1 MSSSVQVLVD
11 DSDAK
16 VSYTDGWV
24 ELGDNLEYKSTTHGT
39 RTNNIAS
46 LSFRFSGTK
55 IGVYATV
62 PLPGNGIEA
71 PKVSCSVDGASIPSF
86 TPKSTI
92 PGEILYN
99 YLQCESSA
107 LSTDTEHV
115 LGVDVNTTVDKSWYL
130 DYMIYETPVQGQ
142 NVLSGPDIG
151 NSSIQIIVDEADSR
165 VRFDPP
171 DAWNLAGVIPEH
183 ESTTHFTTRGGA
195 TSTFS
200 FSGTGIEVYGTLG
213 LEESQNPFN
222 VSFSIDGK
230 SAGTYQS
237 IDVERILRRM
247 PFFSSGV
254 LPDSEHT
261 LVATYMT
268 DGARTMFLD
277 YFVYDVTPS
286 RLLSGPSSLSIPS
299 PTSSTTPSAPQSSSI
314 AADPSPKQPERSPN
328 DHIPNQAAIVGGVVA
343 GVIALLLL
351 TLGLLFWFRR
361 RARAQHPGSPLNI
374 LSTGEP
380 AYASPFLF
388 KQVDGAG
395 VLKLQA
401 SDNGYTSVHSSQ
413 IQHEPS
419 YAQTEPTGSSSAP
432 TGGGSSSISHWQ
444 YRRERR
450 APVLHLASG
459 RDGPQSD
466 SCSDLPSKF
475 QPGSSLTFV
484 A

>member
-1 MSSSVQVLVD
+1 MPL
-11 DSDAK
+11 
-16 VSYTDGWV
+16 
-24 ELGDNLEYKSTTHGT
+24 LNLEF
-39 RTNNIAS
+39 AS
-46 LSFRFSGTK
+46 IGTK

-195 TSTFS
+195 TSTFRYLLPVSVSEGVIHCSLFHPLSAYS

-268 DGARTMFLD
+268 DGARTMFLVNEFNAQYSAVLSVNANCSLYRITSYMTLRHHAFYLD
-277 YFVYDVTPS
+277 HHLYPFHRPPAPPLPLRHSHPALQQIRVQSSQKEAQTIIYPIK
-286 RLLSGPSSLSIPS
+286 LLS
-299 PTSSTTPSAPQSSSI
+299 SA
-314 AADPSPKQPERSPN
+314 E
-328 DHIPNQAAIVGGVVA
+328 
-343 GVIALLLL
+343 L
-351 TLGLLFWFRR
+351 
-361 RARAQHPGSPLNI
+361 
-374 LSTGEP
+374 
-380 AYASPFLF
+380 
-388 KQVDGAG
+388 
-395 VLKLQA
+395 
-401 SDNGYTSVHSSQ
+401 
-413 IQHEPS
+413 
-419 YAQTEPTGSSSAP
+419 
-432 TGGGSSSISHWQ
+432 
-444 YRRERR
+444 
-450 APVLHLASG
+450 
-459 RDGPQSD
+459 
-466 SCSDLPSKF
+466 
-475 QPGSSLTFV
+475 
-484 A
+484 